1 MRFLWHSENDWVLV
15 MRTDKEVLDGEGKA
29 QPQYARIE
37 QKRLQL
43 KMNVSAAKSA
53 AELIFFPLCC
63 CSFCNINPFRA
74 GVFPP
79 NTLDLQ
85 CRKTRPWRFKCEPLT
100 LPDTWHQKTSQTQSC
115 KKWQIYLPDLCY
127 YSELVLNFELHTYT
141 HVIRGKYYSF
151 FLLFTGFIGKFMLFC
166 RKLDYDI
173 IYAFLVLNLGT
184 TLHLWSTDN
193 WHYS

>member
-1 MRFLWHSENDWVLV
+1 MPVLNKNV
-15 MRTDKEVLDGEGKA
+15 CSWRWMF
-29 QPQYARIE
+29 QQ
-37 QKRLQL
+37 QKVQL
-43 KMNVSAAKSA
+43 SWYFFPSAAVAS
-53 AELIFFPLCC
+53 
-63 CSFCNINPFRA
+63 A